1 MVLLQIVPSTL
12 FMMEINCNIFCPIIE
27 VSTVSWVLRVNPV
40 GSASLVHLGS
50 QEPQGPKETWGH
62 QDPKAVLDFKDQ
74 EVVFTHT
81 VIAISD

>member
-1 MVLLQIVPSTL
+1 M
-12 FMMEINCNIFCPIIE
+12 
-27 VSTVSWVLRVNPV
+27 NPV
-40 GSASLVHLGS
+40 GSANLDHLGS

>member
-1 MVLLQIVPSTL
+1 MVPSTL
-12 FMMEINCNIFCPIIE
+12 FMMEINCNNFCLILE

-40 GSASLVHLGS
+40 GSASLDHLGS